1 MLDVSTF
8 VDLDEA
14 VIAFVHDLSV
24 WVILGG
30 TIHKIRWVRFRVN
43 IQLTYGIRRK
53 SAKRHQSF

>member
-24 WVILGG
+24 WMILGG
-30 TIHKIRWVRFRVN
+30 TTHMIRWIDPESIFNSLMAFVED
-43 IQLTYGIRRK
+43 
-53 SAKRHQSF
+53 